1 VKLSG
6 QLVVGLGVRCR
17 LDGWP
22 FCPRCDEDEL
32 WSPASISLAGK
43 PLADWLLLELRC
55 YRCRLTVPGGTF
67 VIARA

>member
-1 VKLSG
+1 MKLSG

-32 WSPASISLAGK
+32 WSPISGVLDGK
-43 PLADWLLLELRC
+43 PLAEWLLHELCC

-67 VIARA
+67 VIATA